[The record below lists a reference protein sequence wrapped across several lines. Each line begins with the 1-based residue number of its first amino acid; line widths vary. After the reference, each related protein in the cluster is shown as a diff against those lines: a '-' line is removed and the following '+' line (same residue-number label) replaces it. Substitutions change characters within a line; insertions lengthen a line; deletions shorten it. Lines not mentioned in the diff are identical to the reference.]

1 MLHELVQVNVLVI
14 VAIHVLKE
22 CFYYMVKACL
32 KLYHLAAIN
41 FTVLNRLL
49 YQKVLQ
55 LLHRKN
61 PITICISFLKV
72 VLELLL
78 HYPKFPF
85 NFNCLRG
92 LLNE

>member
-1 MLHELVQVNVLVI
+1 MLHELVQVDVLVI

-49 YQKVLQ
+49 YQKVL
-55 LLHRKN
+55 
-61 PITICISFLKV
+61 
-72 VLELLL
+72 
-78 HYPKFPF
+78 
-85 NFNCLRG
+85 
-92 LLNE
+92 